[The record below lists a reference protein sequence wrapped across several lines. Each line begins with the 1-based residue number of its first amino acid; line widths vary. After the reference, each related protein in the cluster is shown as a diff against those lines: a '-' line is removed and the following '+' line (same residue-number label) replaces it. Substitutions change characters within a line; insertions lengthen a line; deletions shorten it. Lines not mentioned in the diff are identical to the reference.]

1 MSTFNT
7 SDIVTPIDLD
17 KVYADTLLS
26 DTARATIKAVE
37 GKGVINQIKQNEEKE
52 NLNYVNFIDK
62 ELNWITQVF
71 KDNEIKKVGN

>member
-26 DTARATIKAVE
+26 DTAKATIKAVE